1 MQITTPD
8 IGVDKAT
15 VAEILVKVGDTI
27 AIDESI
33 VLLESDK
40 ASVEVP
46 STSAGVV
53 KSILVNQ
60 GDEVSEGAVLIEL
73 EAEDD
78 ANAVETQQADVS
90 DKTSENTPTSLP
102 DDEILQEVA
111 SHQPGTAAKQS
122 QAPAANSA
130 ASATVEVKVPDIGV
144 EKALVG
150 EILVQV
156 GDEITVDQSIVVVES
171 DKATVEVPST
181 VDGTVEAIQIK
192 EGDTVKEGV
201 VILTVKTAASASV
214 QQSAPES
221 AEQVSAPAAPEA
233 KAETVTQ
240 APAAPAGDVEV
251 KVPDLGV
258 DKAAVAEIL
267 VQVGD
272 KVEKDQ
278 SIIVVESDKATVEV
292 PSTTAGVIKSIHVE
306 LGQNVSEGIALIT
319 IEAAG
324 QAAPATAPA
333 PKAEVSAAKDAPAP
347 AAAPKAETAAAPET
361 QNADKLT
368 KEQNAANAKVYAGP
382 AVRKLARELGVVL
395 AEVKASGPHARLMKE
410 DLFAYVKTRLTAPA
424 PAAVAPAAAAPA
436 GLPKLP
442 SFDAFGG
449 VEEKAL
455 TRLQQVSI
463 PQLSLN
469 NYIPQVTQFDLAD
482 ITELEAWRNELKGN
496 FKKEGLSLTIMSFI
510 IKAVAHLLK
519 EEREFAGHLADEGK
533 SVLLRNEIH
542 MGIAVATPDG
552 LTVPVL
558 RNPDQKSIKQ
568 ISKELGELGQKARDK
583 KLSPKDLQGANFTIS
598 SLGAIGG
605 TAFTPLVNWPQVA
618 ILGISPATMQ
628 PVWNGEGF
636 DPRLML
642 PLSLSYDHRVINGA
656 DAARFTNK
664 LSKLL
669 KDIRSL
675 LI

>member
-27 AIDESI
+27 AIDDSI

-53 KSILVNQ
+53 KSILVSQ
-60 GDEVSEGAVLIEL
+60 GDEVAEGAVLIEL
-73 EAEDD
+73 QAEDGSAD
-78 ANAVETQQADVS
+78 VVEPQQADAS
-90 DKTSENTPTSLP
+90 QKTSENTPTSLP
-102 DDEILQEVA
+102 DQEIIQELD
-111 SHQPGTAAKQS
+111 SHQPKA
-122 QAPAANSA
+122 SA
-130 ASATVEVKVPDIGV
+130 APEAQASSQVVDVQIPDIGV
-144 EKALVG
+144 EKATVG
-150 EILVQV
+150 EILVAV
-156 GDEITVDQSIVVVES
+156 GDEIEVDQSIVVVES

-181 VDGTVEAIQIK
+181 VSGTVESIEIK
-192 EGDTVKEGV
+192 EGDTIKEGV
-201 VILTVKTAASASV
+201 VILKVKTA
-214 QQSAPES
+214 
-221 AEQVSAPAAPEA
+221 VSAAQVQTEAPQAPVAQAATQEKAVEA
-233 KAETVTQ
+233 PQT
-240 APAAPAGDVEV
+240 PAAPAGDVEV

-272 KVEKDQ
+272 TVEKDQ

-292 PSTTAGVIKSIHVE
+292 PSTTAGVIKAIHVE
-306 LGQNVSEGIALIT
+306 LGQNVSQGIALVT
-319 IEAAG
+319 IEAEAEAEA
-324 QAAPATAPA
+324 QAAAAPVAAKAEA
-333 PKAEVSAAKDAPAP
+333 PKAPAAKAAPAP
-347 AAAPKAETAAAPET
+347 AASSTQTVAASD
-361 QNADKLT
+361 NADKLT
-368 KEQNAANAKVYAGP
+368 KEQNVANSKVYAGP

-395 AEVKASGPHARLMKE
+395 ADVKASGPHARVMKE
-410 DLFAYVKTRLTAPA
+410 DLKAYVKTRLTTPQAAP
-424 PAAVAPAAAAPA
+424 VAAAAQVA

-442 SFDAFGG
+442 DFSAFGG

-469 NYIPQVTQFDLAD
+469 NFIPQVTQFDAAD

-496 FKKEGLSLTIMSFI
+496 FKKEGLSLTIMAFI

-519 EEREFAGHLADEGK
+519 EEREFAGHLADDGK

-558 RNPDQKSIKQ
+558 RHPDQKSIKQ
-568 ISKELGELGQKARDK
+568 IATELGTLGQKARDK
-583 KLSPKDLQGANFTIS
+583 KLSPKDLQGANFTIT
-598 SLGAIGG
+598 SLGSIGG

-664 LSKLL
+664 LTKLL
-669 KDIRSL
+669 KDIRTL

>member
-27 AIDESI
+27 SVDESI

-53 KSILVNQ
+53 KNILINQ
-60 GDEVSEGAVLIEL
+60 GDEVSEGTVLIEL
-73 EAEDD
+73 QAEDD
-78 ANAVETQQADVS
+78 AGTVESQEADAA
-90 DKTSENTPTSLP
+90 DKTSENTPTELP
-102 DDEILQEVA
+102 DEEILQEVA
-111 SHQPGTAAKQS
+111 THQPKASSQS
-122 QAPAANSA
+122 EQS
-130 ASATVEVKVPDIGV
+130 SQSVSTSTVEVKLPDIGV

-156 GDEITVDQSIVVVES
+156 GDEVEVDQSLVVVES

-181 VDGTVEAIQIK
+181 VAGTVEAIHIQ
-192 EGDTVKEGV
+192 EGDSVKEGV
-201 VILTVKTAASASV
+201 LILTVKTAD
-214 QQSAPES
+214 
-221 AEQVSAPAAPEA
+221 SAPAAEQAAPQAAEKPKAQATPEA
-233 KAETVTQ
+233 KTETASQQ
-240 APAAPAGDVEV
+240 AASPAGDIEV

-272 KVEKDQ
+272 TVEKDQ

-292 PSTTAGVIKSIHVE
+292 PSTTAGVIKAIHVE
-306 LGQNVSEGIALIT
+306 LGQSVSEGVALIT
-319 IEAAG
+319 IKAEG
-324 QAAPATAPA
+324 QASPAAAPAEKSEAPAVKATPAPATAP
-333 PKAEVSAAKDAPAP
+333 KAEP
-347 AAAPKAETAAAPET
+347 AATPET
-361 QNADKLT
+361 HSADKLT

-395 AEVKASGPHARLMKE
+395 AEVKASGPHERLMKE
-410 DLFAYVKTRLTAPA
+410 DVFAYVKDRLTAPQTTTA
-424 PAAVAPAAAAPA
+424 PVAATAPA

-442 SFDAFGG
+442 DFSAFGG

-469 NYIPQVTQFDLAD
+469 NYIPQVTQFDAAD

-496 FKKEGLSLTIMSFI
+496 FKKEGIGLTIMAFI
-510 IKAVAHLLK
+510 IKAVAYLLK
-519 EEREFAGHLADEGK
+519 EEREFAGHLSDDGK

-558 RNPDQKSIKQ
+558 RNPDQKSIKK
-568 ISKELGELGQKARDK
+568 IAIELGELSQKARDK
-583 KLSPKDLQGANFTIS
+583 KLSPKDLQGANFTIT
-598 SLGAIGG
+598 SLGSIGG

-664 LSKLL
+664 LTKLL
-669 KDIRSL
+669 KDIRTL